1 MENNGNNNV
10 EQMGILHFH
19 FLENCL
25 WLYNGMCQNSW
36 FISMTSSVFQKK
48 NDWVAFSIHTG
59 KKYIFLAMNLK
70 VKFLK
75 E

>member
-1 MENNGNNNV
+1 MNILIVNIYNLMTEAQCVYKLFTVMENNGNNNV

-25 WLYNGMCQNSW
+25 WLYNVMCQNSW

-48 NDWVAFSIHTG
+48 ND
-59 KKYIFLAMNLK
+59 
-70 VKFLK
+70 
-75 E
+75 